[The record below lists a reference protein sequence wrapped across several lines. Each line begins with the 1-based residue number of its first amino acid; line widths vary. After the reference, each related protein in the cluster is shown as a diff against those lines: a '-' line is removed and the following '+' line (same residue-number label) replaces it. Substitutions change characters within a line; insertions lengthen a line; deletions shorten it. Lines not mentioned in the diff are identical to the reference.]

1 MTIKVFNLTATAL
14 ALAFLM
20 GCTQNQ
26 ILATLEASVAAT
38 ETLVAA
44 LQVAGK
50 IDTSVASEIESA
62 IAGLPAAFR
71 ETASELS
78 SMDAEAAKAAKI
90 ASYYASTVAALEV
103 LPPEAQAYASAISA
117 SIHAFLSGLP
127 QTQATRSLAPG
138 GTFGPAPRTVADSGA
153 SATKFDAKRLNA
165 IGSRAAVLEDRL
177 GKLKAGSA
185 KKSEESTR

>member
-1 MTIKVFNLTATAL
+1 MTMKVFKLAAMAL

-44 LQVAGK
+44 LQVAGR
-50 IDTSVASEIESA
+50 IDPPVANEIENA

-78 SMDAEAAKAAKI
+78 SVDSEAAKAAKI

-103 LPPEAQAYASAISA
+103 LPPEAQTYASAISA
-117 SIHAFLSGLP
+117 SIRVFLSGLP
-127 QTQATRSLAPG
+127 QTEVPRSLTPG
-138 GTFGPAPRTVADSGA
+138 GASAPASGA
-153 SATKFDAKRLNA
+153 KATKFDAKRLNA
-165 IGSRAAVLEDRL
+165 IGSRAAVLEMRL
-177 GKLKAGSA
+177 ARLKASSA
-185 KKSEESTR
+185 KKSEEGSR

>member
-1 MTIKVFNLTATAL
+1 MIIRGFKLTAVAL

-50 IDTSVASEIESA
+50 IDPSIANEIENA
-62 IAGLPAAFR
+62 IASLPAAFR

-90 ASYYASTVAALEV
+90 ASYYATTVAALQV
-103 LPPEAQAYASAISA
+103 LPPEAQTYASAISA
-117 SIHAFLSGLP
+117 SIHAFLAGLP
-127 QTQATRSLAPG
+127 QTEVPRSLAPG
-138 GTFGPAPRTVADSGA
+138 GTSAPASEAT
-153 SATKFDAKRLNA
+153 ATKFDAKRLNA
-165 IGSRAAVLEDRL
+165 IGSRAAVLEVRL
-177 GKLKAGSA
+177 EKLKARAAEKREVG
-185 KKSEESTR
+185 TR